1 MAQWKKIRKFQSAK
15 VIPDVDDLKDNPFT
29 STVLSTFSDR
39 YFNDALRENACNSLW
54 AFTNHLTLNYKKSK
68 YKHIKLPKSSL
79 KRVNIPYTI
88 VQGTLEEYFQNQEDK
103 PVEYKIT
110 NYWVNTF
117 LFEDFMHDILKIN
130 NITVSSNK
138 YQHQDESQVTGTV
151 TIDGELYGFSGF
163 TGNTYGATEG
173 FNVELHYY
181 KTTTIGG
188 GPTTQYHT
196 EVLTKSFA
204 TPYWNS
210 KHDYLYIQYKTSPS
224 DYWIACI
231 DIDTEDST
239 IKNYI
244 ETAKGAQYLPVITLR
259 SGYRAVDD
267 PNCRMHKLHEEQKDV
282 LRRVANV
289 DYDSLIDQI
298 NARGEGVGDDYKK
311 SLENI
316 TSAHIAFMVDV
327 TNRKSKVVAEYYYRY
342 FYWLAKTTSRGSG
355 GVERYNAGEY
365 QYMLKWDSISI
376 YTEKTRL
383 PDNRKYEITKDRV
396 LNPNPVQRG
405 PSTYTYV
412 YDNYLVIKHQ
422 IQADTVRVIRVKN
435 PIVSHMVEYAWVPH
449 NIHDEWDN
457 EEEGRFLIPIQNQI
471 LRKMGY
477 VRGTLLLQY
486 SMLVIFQVY
495 KAVKKKWYQSTWFL
509 VFRIVLI
516 IIAICTY
523 QWWSLPLLV
532 ANAVLNVVIWILI
545 ALSIAIV
552 TKYTCKILNIP
563 EWVATV
569 HTVVA
574 AIVVSFFNPAAG
586 LLIMQV
592 NAMGQSALGMIEA
605 SRAGNDEA
613 FLNSAIGFIS
623 SMAGDSA
630 TTGLSMSL
638 QIANMTVANPGFY
651 EAIENKDWLSLGITA
666 LSVGTTINSYLNASA
681 KAAQEASK
689 IADNSVAT
697 SSKASST
704 NPAKDALKQAKND
717 DLFNR
722 MWTKILIEQVPAV
735 SMEIINSKTSPQTLL
750 VNQMNIQN
758 STELEDILQRAKELD
773 DQIDEYC
780 TGANYVNKM
789 LAYNKNFTPDMVTRF
804 LDANTLIS
812 EVNIAKIHNYAENV
826 VRVQH
831 GSKLAKDYQ
840 LFSPRVGYSV

>member
-1 MAQWKKIRKFQSAK
+1 MAEWKKIRKFQSAK

-29 STVLSTFSDR
+29 STVISTFSDK

-54 AFTNHLTLNYKKSK
+54 AFTNHLTQNYSK
-68 YKHIKLPKSSL
+68 PRYKNIKLPKSSL
-79 KRVNIPYTI
+79 KRVNIPYTV
-88 VQGTLEEYFQNQEDK
+88 VQGTLEEYFQNQEER

-117 LFEDFMHDILKIN
+117 LFEDFMHDILKLN

-138 YQHQDESQVTGTV
+138 YQYQDASQVTGTV

-163 TGNTYGATEG
+163 TGNTPGATEG

-181 KTTTIGG
+181 KTTAIGG
-188 GPTTQYHT
+188 GPSTQYYT
-196 EVLTKSFA
+196 ETFTKSFA

-231 DIDTEDST
+231 DIDTDDST

-244 ETAKGAQYLPVITLR
+244 ESTKGAQYLPVITLR
-259 SGYRAVDD
+259 SGYKAVDD
-267 PNCRMHKLHEEQKDV
+267 PNCRMHKLHSEQKDV

-298 NARGEGVGDDYKK
+298 NARGEGVDDDYKK
-311 SLENI
+311 SLENMI
-316 TSAHIAFMVDV
+316 SAHIAFMVDV
-327 TNRKSKVVAEYYYRY
+327 TDRKSKVVAEYYYRY
-342 FYWLAKTTSRGSG
+342 FYWLAKTTIRGSG

-365 QYMLKWDSISI
+365 QYMLRWDSISI

-383 PDNRKYEITKDRV
+383 PDNRKYEISKDRV
-396 LNPNPVQRG
+396 YNPNHGTPYN
-405 PSTYTYV
+405 PYEYN
-412 YDNYLVIKHQ
+412 NYLVIKHQ
-422 IQADTVRVIRVKN
+422 IQTDTVRVIKVKN
-435 PIVSHMVEYAWVPH
+435 PIVSHRVEYAWVPH

-457 EEEGRFLIPIQNQI
+457 DEEGRFLIPIQNQI

-509 VFRIVLI
+509 VFRIILVV
-516 IIAICTY
+516 IAICTQ

-532 ANAVLNVVIWILI
+532 ANAVLNVVLWILI
-545 ALSIAIV
+545 ALAIAIA

-563 EWVATV
+563 EWIATV

-574 AIVVSFFNPAAG
+574 AIIVSFFNPAAG

-592 NAMGQSALGMIEA
+592 NAVGQSALGMIEA
-605 SRAGNDEA
+605 ARSGNDEA
-613 FLNSAIGFIS
+613 FLNSAIGFFS
-623 SMAGDSA
+623 SMAGDST

-638 QIANMTVANPGFY
+638 QVANMTVANPGFY
-651 EAIENKDWLSLGITA
+651 EAIDNKDWLSLGMTA
-666 LSVGTTINSYLNASA
+666 LSVGTTINSYLNATA

-697 SSKASST
+697 TSKTSST
-704 NPAKDALKQAKND
+704 NPAKEALKQAKND

-722 MWTKILIEQVPAV
+722 LWTKILIEQVPAI
-735 SMEIINSKTSPQTLL
+735 SMEIVNSRTSQQTLL
-750 VNQMNIQN
+750 ANQMNIQN
-758 STELEDILQRAKELD
+758 STELKDILQRAKELD

-804 LDANTLIS
+804 LDANSLIS
-812 EVNIAKIHNYAENV
+812 EVNTAKIHNYAENV

>member
-1 MAQWKKIRKFQSAK
+1 MAEWKKIRKFQSAK

-29 STVLSTFSDR
+29 STVISTFNDR

-54 AFTNHLTLNYKKSK
+54 AFTNHLTQNYSK
-68 YKHIKLPKSSL
+68 PRYKNIKLPKSSL
-79 KRVNIPYTI
+79 KRVNIPYTV
-88 VQGTLEEYFQNQEDK
+88 VQGTLEEYFQNQKEK

-117 LFEDFMHDILKIN
+117 LFEDFMHDILKSN
-130 NITVSSNK
+130 NITISSNK
-138 YQHQDESQVTGTV
+138 YQYQDESQVSGTV

-163 TGNTYGATEG
+163 SGSTPGATEG

-181 KTTTIGG
+181 KTNTIGG
-188 GPTTQYHT
+188 GPITQYHT

-210 KHDYLYIQYKTSPS
+210 KHDYLYIQYKTSPV

-231 DIDTEDST
+231 DIDAEDST

-244 ETAKGAQYLPVITLR
+244 ESSKGAQYLPVITLR
-259 SGYRAVDD
+259 SGYKAVDD
-267 PNCRMHKLHEEQKDV
+267 ESCRSHNLHSEQKDV

-298 NARGEGVGDDYKK
+298 NARGEGVDDDYKK

-316 TSAHIAFMVDV
+316 ISAHIAFMVDV
-327 TNRKSKVVAEYYYRY
+327 TDRKSKVVAEYYYRY
-342 FYWLAKTTSRGSG
+342 FYWLAKTTNRGSG

-376 YTEKTRL
+376 YTEKSRL

-396 LNPNPVQRG
+396 YNPNHGKP
-405 PSTYTYV
+405 YTYV
-412 YDNYLVIKHQ
+412 HDNYLVIKHQ
-422 IQADTVRVIRVKN
+422 IQADTIRVIKVKN

-457 EEEGRFLIPIQNQI
+457 DEEGRFLIPIQNQI

-509 VFRIVLI
+509 VFRVILVV
-516 IIAICTY
+516 IAVYTQ
-523 QWWSLPLLV
+523 QWWSLPSLV
-532 ANAVLNVVIWILI
+532 ANAVLNVVIWMLI
-545 ALSIAIV
+545 ALAIAIA
-552 TKYTCKILNIP
+552 TKYTCKILNVP

-574 AIVVSFFNPAAG
+574 AIIVSFFNPASS
-586 LLIMQV
+586 LLILQT
-592 NAMGQSALGMIEA
+592 NAIGQSALGMIEA
-605 SRAGNDEA
+605 ARAGNDEA
-613 FLNSAIGFIS
+613 FLSNAIGFFS
-623 SMAGDSA
+623 SMAGDSI

-638 QIANMTVANPGFY
+638 QVANMTVANPGFY
-651 EAIENKDWLSLGITA
+651 EAIDNKNWLSLGITA

-697 SSKASST
+697 TSKTSST
-704 NPAKDALKQAKND
+704 NPAKEALKQAKND

-722 MWTKILIEQVPAV
+722 LWTKLLIEQVPAV
-735 SMEIINSKTSPQTLL
+735 SMEIVNSRTSQQTILA
-750 VNQMNIQN
+750 NQMNIQN

-826 VRVQH
+826 VRIQH

-840 LFSPRVGYSV
+840 LFSPRVGVLT

>member
-1 MAQWKKIRKFQSAK
+1 MAEWKKTRKFQSAK

-29 STVLSTFSDR
+29 STVISTFNDR

-79 KRVNIPYTI
+79 KRVNIPYTV
-88 VQGTLEEYFQNQEDK
+88 VQGTLEEYFQNQEEK

-117 LFEDFMHDILKIN
+117 LFEDFMHDILKLN
-130 NITVSSNK
+130 NITISSNK
-138 YQHQDESQVTGTV
+138 YQYQDDNQVTGTV

-163 TGNTYGATEG
+163 TGNTPGATEG

-231 DIDTEDST
+231 DIDAEDST

-244 ETAKGAQYLPVITLR
+244 EIAKGAQYLPVITLR
-259 SGYRAVDD
+259 SGYKAVDD
-267 PNCRMHKLHEEQKDV
+267 PTCRMHKLHSEQKDV

-316 TSAHIAFMVDV
+316 ISAHIAFMVDV
-327 TNRKSKVVAEYYYRY
+327 TDHKSKVVAEYYYRY
-342 FYWLAKTTSRGSG
+342 FYWLAKTTNRNSG

-365 QYMLKWDSISI
+365 QYMLKWDNISI

-383 PDNRKYEITKDRV
+383 PNNRKYEISKDRV
-396 LNPNPVQRG
+396 YNPNHGEP
-405 PSTYTYV
+405 YTYV
-412 YDNYLVIKHQ
+412 HDNYLIIKHQ
-422 IQADTVRVIRVKN
+422 IQADTVRVIKVKN

-457 EEEGRFLIPIQNQI
+457 DEEGRFLIPIQNQI

-495 KAVKKKWYQSTWFL
+495 QAVKKKWYQSTWFL
-509 VFRIVLI
+509 VFRVVLI
-516 IIAICTY
+516 LIAIYTQ

-532 ANAVLNVVIWILI
+532 ANAVLNVVIWLLI
-545 ALSIAIV
+545 ALAIAIA
-552 TKYTCKILNIP
+552 TKYTCKILNVP

-569 HTVVA
+569 HNVVA
-574 AIVVSFFNPAAG
+574 SIIVSFFNPAAG
-586 LLIMQV
+586 LLIMQT
-592 NAMGQSALGMIEA
+592 NAVGQSALGMIEA
-605 SRAGNDEA
+605 ARAGNNEA
-613 FLNSAIGFIS
+613 FLNNVIGLAS
-623 SMAGDSA
+623 SMVGDST
-630 TTGLSMSL
+630 TTGLSVSL
-638 QIANMTVANPGFY
+638 QVANMTVANPGFY
-651 EAIENKDWLSLGITA
+651 EAIDNKDWLSLGITA
-666 LSVGTTINSYLNASA
+666 LSVGTTINSYFNATA

-689 IADNSVAT
+689 IVDNSVAT
-697 SSKASST
+697 TSKTSST
-704 NPAKDALKQAKND
+704 NPAKEALKQAKND

-722 MWTKILIEQVPAV
+722 LWTKLLIEQVPAI
-735 SMEIINSKTSPQTLL
+735 SMEIVNSKTSQQTLL
-750 VNQMNIQN
+750 ANQMNIQN
-758 STELEDILQRAKELD
+758 STELNDILQRAKELD

-789 LAYNKNFTPDMVTRF
+789 LTHNKNFTTDMVTRF
-804 LDANTLIS
+804 LDANSLIS
-812 EVNIAKIHNYAENV
+812 EVNIAKIHNYAENA
-826 VRVQH
+826 VRIQH
-831 GSKLAKDYQ
+831 GSKLVRDYQ
-840 LFSPRVGYSV
+840 LFSPRVGYLV

>member
-1 MAQWKKIRKFQSAK
+1 MAEWKKIRKFQSAK

-29 STVLSTFSDR
+29 STVISTFSDR
-39 YFNDALRENACNSLW
+39 YFNDALKENACNSLW
-54 AFTNHLTLNYKKSK
+54 AFTNHLTLNYKKPK

-79 KRVNIPYTI
+79 KRVNIPYTV
-88 VQGTLEEYFQNQEDK
+88 VQGTLEEYLQDQEEK

-117 LFEDFMHDILKIN
+117 LFEDFMHDILKTN
-130 NITVSSNK
+130 NITITSNK
-138 YQHQDESQVTGTV
+138 YQHQDDSQVTGTV

-163 TGNTYGATEG
+163 TGTTPGATEG

-188 GPTTQYHT
+188 GPITQYHT

-224 DYWIACI
+224 DSWIACI
-231 DIDTEDST
+231 DIDAEDST

-244 ETAKGAQYLPVITLR
+244 ETTKGAQYLPVITLR
-259 SGYRAVDD
+259 SGYKAVDD
-267 PNCRMHKLHEEQKDV
+267 ESCRSHNLHSEQKDV

-298 NARGEGVGDDYKK
+298 NARGEGSDDDYKK

-316 TSAHIAFMVDV
+316 ISAHIAFMVDV
-327 TNRKSKVVAEYYYRY
+327 TDRKSKVVAEYYYRY
-342 FYWLAKTTSRGSG
+342 FYWLSKTTNKGSG

-396 LNPNPVQRG
+396 HNPNQGKP
-405 PSTYTYV
+405 YTYI

-422 IQADTVRVIRVKN
+422 IQADTVRVIKVKN
-435 PIVSHMVEYAWVPH
+435 PIVSHMVEYSWVPH

-457 EEEGRFLIPIQNQI
+457 DEEGRFLIPIQNQI

-509 VFRIVLI
+509 VFRVVLI
-516 IIAICTY
+516 LIAIYTQ
-523 QWWSLPLLV
+523 QWWSLPMLV
-532 ANAVLNVVIWILI
+532 ANAVLNVVLWLLI
-545 ALSIAIV
+545 ALAIAIA
-552 TKYTCKILNIP
+552 TKYTCKILNVP
-563 EWVATV
+563 EWIATL

-574 AIVVSFFNPAAG
+574 TIIVSFFNPAAG
-586 LLIMQV
+586 QLIMQI
-592 NAMGQSALGMIEA
+592 NAAGQSALSMIEA
-605 SRAGNDEA
+605 GRSGNNEA
-613 FLNSAIGFIS
+613 FLSSIIGLAG
-623 SMAGDSA
+623 SMIGDTT
-630 TTGLSMSL
+630 TTGLSMTL
-638 QIANMTVANPGFY
+638 QVANMTVANPSFY
-651 EAIENKDWLSLGITA
+651 EAIDNKDWLSLGMTA
-666 LSVGTTINSYLNASA
+666 LSVGTTINNYFNATA
-681 KAAQEASK
+681 KIAQEASK
-689 IADNSVAT
+689 IADNSVAAT
-697 SSKASST
+697 SKTSST
-704 NPAKDALKQAKND
+704 NPAKEALKQAKND

-722 MWTKILIEQVPAV
+722 LWTKLLIEQVPAI
-735 SMEIINSKTSPQTLL
+735 SMEIVNSKTSPQTILA
-750 VNQMNIQN
+750 NQMDIQN
-758 STELEDILQRAKELD
+758 STELDDILQRAKELD

-804 LDANTLIS
+804 LDANSLIS

-826 VRVQH
+826 VRIQH
-831 GSKLAKDYQ
+831 GSKLVKDYQ
-840 LFSPRVGYSV
+840 LFSPRAGYLV

>member
-1 MAQWKKIRKFQSAK
+1 MAEWKKIRKFQSAK

-29 STVLSTFSDR
+29 ATVISTFSDR

-68 YKHIKLPKSSL
+68 YKNIKLPKSSL
-79 KRVNIPYTI
+79 KRVNIPYTV
-88 VQGTLEEYFQNQEDK
+88 VQGTLEEYFQNQEEK

-117 LFEDFMHDILKIN
+117 LFEDFMHDILKTN
-130 NITVSSNK
+130 NITITSNK
-138 YQHQDESQVTGTV
+138 YRHQDESQVTGTV

-163 TGNTYGATEG
+163 TGNTPGATEG

-181 KTTTIGG
+181 KTTVIGG
-188 GPTTQYHT
+188 GPITQYYT

-231 DIDTEDST
+231 DIDAEDST

-244 ETAKGAQYLPVITLR
+244 ETTKGAQYLPVITLR
-259 SGYRAVDD
+259 SGYKAVDD
-267 PNCRMHKLHEEQKDV
+267 PNCRSHNLHEEQKDV

-298 NARGEGVGDDYKK
+298 NARGRGVGDDYKK
-311 SLENI
+311 SLDNI
-316 TSAHIAFMVDV
+316 ISAHIAFMVDV
-327 TNRKSKVVAEYYYRY
+327 TDRKSKVVAEYYYRY
-342 FYWLAKTTSRGSG
+342 FYWLAKTTNRGSG

-376 YTEKTRL
+376 YTEETRL
-383 PDNRKYEITKDRV
+383 PDNRKYEISKNRV
-396 LNPNPVQRG
+396 YNPNHGEP
-405 PSTYTYV
+405 YTYV
-412 YDNYLVIKHQ
+412 HDNYLVIKHQ
-422 IQADTVRVIRVKN
+422 IQADTVRVIKVKN

-457 EEEGRFLIPIQNQI
+457 DEEGRFLIPIQNQI

-486 SMLVIFQVY
+486 SMLVIFQIY

-509 VFRIVLI
+509 VFRIIL
-516 IIAICTY
+516 IAIAIYTQ

-545 ALSIAIV
+545 SLAIAIV
-552 TKYTCKILNIP
+552 TKYTCKMLNVP

-574 AIVVSFFNPAAG
+574 AIIVSLFNPAAG
-586 LLIMQV
+586 LLIMQTHAV
-592 NAMGQSALGMIEA
+592 GQSALGMIEA
-605 SRAGNDEA
+605 SRSGNNEA
-613 FLNSAIGFIS
+613 FLNSAIGMFS

-638 QIANMTVANPGFY
+638 QVANMTVANPNFY
-651 EAIENKDWLSLGITA
+651 AAIDNKDWVSLGITA

-697 SSKASST
+697 SSKTSST
-704 NPAKDALKQAKND
+704 NPAKEALKQAKND

-722 MWTKILIEQVPAV
+722 LWTKLLIEQVPAI
-735 SMEIINSKTSPQTLL
+735 SMEIVNSKTSRQTLL
-750 VNQMNIQN
+750 ANQMNIQN

-804 LDANTLIS
+804 LDANSLIS

-826 VRVQH
+826 VRIPH
-831 GSKLAKDYQ
+831 GSKLAKNYQ
-840 LFSPRVGYSV
+840 LFSPRVGYLV

>member
-1 MAQWKKIRKFQSAK
+1 MAEWKKIRKFQSAK

-29 STVLSTFSDR
+29 STVISTFSDR
-39 YFNDALRENACNSLW
+39 YFNDALKENACNSLW
-54 AFTNHLTLNYKKSK
+54 AFTNHLTLNYKKPK

-79 KRVNIPYTI
+79 KRVNIPYTV
-88 VQGTLEEYFQNQEDK
+88 VQGTLEEYFQNQEEK
-103 PVEYKIT
+103 PVDYKIT

-117 LFEDFMHDILKIN
+117 LFEDFMHDIFKTN
-130 NITVSSNK
+130 NITITSNK

-163 TGNTYGATEG
+163 TGTTPGATEG

-181 KTTTIGG
+181 KTTVIGG
-188 GPTTQYHT
+188 GPITQYHT

-224 DYWIACI
+224 DSWIACI
-231 DIDTEDST
+231 DIDAEDST

-259 SGYRAVDD
+259 SGYKAVDD
-267 PNCRMHKLHEEQKDV
+267 ESCRSHNLHEEQKDV

-316 TSAHIAFMVDV
+316 ISAHISFMVDV
-327 TNRKSKVVAEYYYRY
+327 TDRKSKVVAEYYYRY
-342 FYWLAKTTSRGSG
+342 FYWLSKTTNKGSG

-365 QYMLKWDSISI
+365 QYMLKWDNISI

-396 LNPNPVQRG
+396 YNPNQGEP
-405 PSTYTYV
+405 YTYV

-422 IQADTVRVIRVKN
+422 IQADTVRVIKVKN
-435 PIVSHMVEYAWVPH
+435 PIVSHMVEYGWVPH
-449 NIHDEWDN
+449 NLHDEWDN
-457 EEEGRFLIPIQNQI
+457 DEDGRFLIPIQNQI

-495 KAVKKKWYQSTWFL
+495 QAVKKKWYQSTWFL
-509 VFRIVLI
+509 VFRIVLAL
-516 IIAICTY
+516 IAIFTQ
-523 QWWSLPLLV
+523 QWWSLPMLV
-532 ANAVLNVVIWILI
+532 ANAVLNVVIWVLI
-545 ALSIAIV
+545 SLAIAIV
-552 TKYTCKILNIP
+552 TKYTCKILNVP
-563 EWVATV
+563 EWIATV
-569 HTVVA
+569 HNVVA
-574 AIVVSFFNPAAG
+574 SIIVAFFNPAIG
-586 LLIMQV
+586 LQMMQM
-592 NAMGQSALGMIEA
+592 NAVGQSALAMIEA
-605 SRAGNDEA
+605 ARSGNDEA
-613 FLNSAIGFIS
+613 FLNSVIGMFS
-623 SMAGDSA
+623 SMAGDST

-638 QIANMTVANPGFY
+638 QVANMTVANPGFY
-651 EAIENKDWLSLGITA
+651 EAIDNKDWLSLGITA
-666 LSVGTTINSYLNASA
+666 LSVGTTLSNYFKAGA
-681 KAAQEASK
+681 KATQEASK

-704 NPAKDALKQAKND
+704 DPAKEALKQAKND

-750 VNQMNIQN
+750 ANQMNLQN
-758 STELEDILQRAKELD
+758 SNELENILQRAK
-773 DQIDEYC
+773 
-780 TGANYVNKM
+780 
-789 LAYNKNFTPDMVTRF
+789 
-804 LDANTLIS
+804 
-812 EVNIAKIHNYAENV
+812 
-826 VRVQH
+826 
-831 GSKLAKDYQ
+831 
-840 LFSPRVGYSV
+840 

>member
-1 MAQWKKIRKFQSAK
+1 MAEWKKIRKFQSAK

-29 STVLSTFSDR
+29 STVISTFSDR

-79 KRVNIPYTI
+79 KRVNIPYSV
-88 VQGTLEEYFQNQEDK
+88 VQGTLEEYFQNQEEK

-110 NYWVNTF
+110 NYWVSTF
-117 LFEDFMHDILKIN
+117 LFEDFMHDILKSS
-130 NITVSSNK
+130 NITISSNK
-138 YQHQDESQVTGTV
+138 YQYQDDSQVTGTV

-163 TGNTYGATEG
+163 TGNTPGATEG

-224 DYWIACI
+224 DSWIACI
-231 DIDTEDST
+231 DIDAEDST

-244 ETAKGAQYLPVITLR
+244 ESSKGAQYLPVITLR
-259 SGYRAVDD
+259 SGYKAVDD
-267 PNCRMHKLHEEQKDV
+267 ESCRSHNLHSEQKDV

-316 TSAHIAFMVDV
+316 ISAHIAFMVDV
-327 TNRKSKVVAEYYYRY
+327 TDRKSKVVAEYYYRY
-342 FYWLAKTTSRGSG
+342 FYWLAKTTNRGSG

-396 LNPNPVQRG
+396 HNPNQGEP
-405 PSTYTYV
+405 YTYV

-422 IQADTVRVIRVKN
+422 IQADTVRVIKVKN

-449 NIHDEWDN
+449 NLHDEWDN
-457 EEEGRFLIPIQNQI
+457 DEEGRFLIPIQNQI

-495 KAVKKKWYQSTWFL
+495 QAVKKKWYQSTWFL
-509 VFRIVLI
+509 VFRVILVV
-516 IIAICTY
+516 IAVCTQ

-532 ANAVLNVVIWILI
+532 ANAVLNVVIWMLI
-545 ALSIAIV
+545 ALAIAIA

-569 HTVVA
+569 HNVVA
-574 AIVVSFFNPAAG
+574 SIIVSFFNPAVG
-586 LLIMQV
+586 LQLMQM
-592 NAMGQSALGMIEA
+592 NAVGQSALAMIEA
-605 SRAGNDEA
+605 SRSGNNEA
-613 FLNSAIGFIS
+613 FLNSVIGMFS
-623 SMAGDSA
+623 SMAGDST

-638 QIANMTVANPGFY
+638 QVANMTVANPGFY
-651 EAIENKDWLSLGITA
+651 EAIDNKDWLSLGITA
-666 LSVGTTINSYLNASA
+666 LSVGTTLSNYFKAGA
-681 KAAQEASK
+681 KATQEASK

-704 NPAKDALKQAKND
+704 NPAKEALKQAKND

-722 MWTKILIEQVPAV
+722 LWTKLLIEQVPAV
-735 SMEIINSKTSPQTLL
+735 SMEIVNSRTSQQTLL
-750 VNQMNIQN
+750 ANQMNIQN

-789 LAYNKNFTPDMVTRF
+789 LAYNRNFTPDMVTRF

-840 LFSPRVGYSV
+840 LFSPRVGYLV

>member
-1 MAQWKKIRKFQSAK
+1 MAEWKKIRKFQSAK

-29 STVLSTFSDR
+29 STVISTFSDR
-39 YFNDALRENACNSLW
+39 YFNDALKENACNSLW
-54 AFTNHLTLNYKKSK
+54 AFTNHLTLNYKKPK
-68 YKHIKLPKSSL
+68 YKNIKLPKSSL
-79 KRVNIPYTI
+79 KRVNIPYTV
-88 VQGTLEEYFQNQEDK
+88 VQGTLAEYFQNQEEK
-103 PVEYKIT
+103 PVDYKIT

-117 LFEDFMHDILKIN
+117 LFEDFMHDTLKTS
-130 NITVSSNK
+130 NITITSNK
-138 YQHQDESQVTGTV
+138 YQYQDESQVTGTV

-163 TGNTYGATEG
+163 SGTTPGATEG

-181 KTTTIGG
+181 KTTVIGG
-188 GPTTQYHT
+188 GPVTQYHT
-196 EVLTKSFA
+196 EVFTKSFA

-224 DYWIACI
+224 DSWIACI
-231 DIDTEDST
+231 DIDAEDST

-244 ETAKGAQYLPVITLR
+244 ETTKGAQYLPVITLR
-259 SGYRAVDD
+259 SGYKAIDD
-267 PNCRMHKLHEEQKDV
+267 ESCRSHNLHEEQKDV

-298 NARGEGVGDDYKK
+298 NARGRGVDDDYKK
-311 SLENI
+311 SLDNI
-316 TSAHIAFMVDV
+316 ISAHIAFMVDV
-327 TNRKSKVVAEYYYRY
+327 TDRKSKVVAEYYYRY
-342 FYWLAKTTSRGSG
+342 FYWLSKTTNKGSG

-365 QYMLKWDSISI
+365 QYMLKWDNISI

-383 PDNRKYEITKDRV
+383 PDNRKYEITKYRV
-396 LNPNPVQRG
+396 YNPNQGEP
-405 PSTYTYV
+405 YTYV

-422 IQADTVRVIRVKN
+422 IQADIVRVIKVKN
-435 PIVSHMVEYAWVPH
+435 PIVSHMVEYGWVPH
-449 NIHDEWDN
+449 NLHDEWDN
-457 EEEGRFLIPIQNQI
+457 DEEGRFLIPIQNQI

-509 VFRIVLI
+509 VFRVILI
-516 IIAICTY
+516 LIAIFTQ
-523 QWWSLPLLV
+523 QWWSLPMLV

-545 ALSIAIV
+545 SLAIAIV
-552 TKYTCKILNIP
+552 TKYTCKILNVP

-569 HTVVA
+569 HNVVA
-574 AIVVSFFNPAAG
+574 SIIVSFFNPAIG
-586 LLIMQV
+586 LQMMQM
-592 NAMGQSALGMIEA
+592 NAVGQSALAMIEA
-605 SRAGNDEA
+605 SRSGNDEA
-613 FLNSAIGFIS
+613 FLNSVIGMFS

-638 QIANMTVANPGFY
+638 QVANMTVANPGFY
-651 EAIENKDWLSLGITA
+651 EAIDNKNWLSLGITA
-666 LSVGTTINSYLNASA
+666 LSVGTTLSNYFKTGA
-681 KAAQEASK
+681 KATQEASK

-697 SSKASST
+697 SSKSSSID
-704 NPAKDALKQAKND
+704 PAKEALKQAKND

-735 SMEIINSKTSPQTLL
+735 SMEIINGKTSQQTLL
-750 VNQMNIQN
+750 ANQMNIQN
-758 STELEDILQRAKELD
+758 SSELENILQRAKELD
-773 DQIDEYC
+773 NQIDEYC

-789 LAYNKNFTPDMVTRF
+789 LAYNRNFTPDMVTRF

-826 VRVQH
+826 VRIPH

>member
-1 MAQWKKIRKFQSAK
+1 MAEWKKIRKFQSAK

-29 STVLSTFSDR
+29 STVISTFSDR
-39 YFNDALRENACNSLW
+39 YFNDALKENACNSLW
-54 AFTNHLTLNYKKSK
+54 AFTNHLTLNYKKPK
-68 YKHIKLPKSSL
+68 YKNIKLPKSSL
-79 KRVNIPYTI
+79 KRVNIPYTV
-88 VQGTLEEYFQNQEDK
+88 VQGTLEEYFQNQEEK
-103 PVEYKIT
+103 PVDYKIT

-117 LFEDFMHDILKIN
+117 LFEDFMHDILKTS
-130 NITVSSNK
+130 NITITSNK

-163 TGNTYGATEG
+163 SGTTPGATEG

-181 KTTTIGG
+181 KTTVIGG
-188 GPTTQYHT
+188 GPITQYHT
-196 EVLTKSFA
+196 EVFTKSFA

-224 DYWIACI
+224 DSWIACI
-231 DIDTEDST
+231 DIDAEDST

-244 ETAKGAQYLPVITLR
+244 ETTKGAQYLPVITLR
-259 SGYRAVDD
+259 SGYKAIDD
-267 PNCRMHKLHEEQKDV
+267 ENCRSHNLHEEQKDA
-282 LRRVANV
+282 LKRVANV

-298 NARGEGVGDDYKK
+298 NARGRGVDDDYKK
-311 SLENI
+311 SLDNI
-316 TSAHIAFMVDV
+316 ISAHIAFMVDV

-342 FYWLAKTTSRGSG
+342 FYWLSKTTNKGSG

-365 QYMLKWDSISI
+365 QYMLKWDNISI

-396 LNPNPVQRG
+396 YNPNQGEP
-405 PSTYTYV
+405 YTYV

-422 IQADTVRVIRVKN
+422 IQADTVRVIKVKN
-435 PIVSHMVEYAWVPH
+435 PIVSHMVEYGWVPH
-449 NIHDEWDN
+449 NLHDEWDN
-457 EEEGRFLIPIQNQI
+457 DEEGRFLIPIQNQI

-509 VFRIVLI
+509 VFRVILVLI
-516 IIAICTY
+516 AIYTQ
-523 QWWSLPLLV
+523 QWWSLPMLV
-532 ANAVLNVVIWILI
+532 ANAVFNVVIWILI
-545 ALSIAIV
+545 SLAIAIV
-552 TKYTCKILNIP
+552 TKYTCKILNVP

-569 HTVVA
+569 HNVVA
-574 AIVVSFFNPAAG
+574 SIIVSFFNPAIG
-586 LLIMQV
+586 LQMMQM
-592 NAMGQSALGMIEA
+592 NAVGQSALAMIEA
-605 SRAGNDEA
+605 FRSGNDEA
-613 FLNSAIGFIS
+613 FLNSAIGMFS

-638 QIANMTVANPGFY
+638 QVANMTVANPGFY
-651 EAIENKDWLSLGITA
+651 EAIDNKDWLSLGITA
-666 LSVGTTINSYLNASA
+666 LSVGTTLSNYFKAGA
-681 KAAQEASK
+681 KATQEASK

-697 SSKASST
+697 SSKSSST
-704 NPAKDALKQAKND
+704 DPAKEALKQAKND

-735 SMEIINSKTSPQTLL
+735 SMEIINGKTSRQTLL
-750 VNQMNIQN
+750 ANQMNIQN
-758 STELEDILQRAKELD
+758 SSELENILQRSKELD

-826 VRVQH
+826 VRIPH

-840 LFSPRVGYSV
+840 LFSPRAGYSV

>member
-1 MAQWKKIRKFQSAK
+1 MAEWKKIRKFQSAK

-29 STVLSTFSDR
+29 STVISTFSDR
-39 YFNDALRENACNSLW
+39 YFNDALKENACNSLW
-54 AFTNHLTLNYKKSK
+54 AFTNHLTLNYKKPK

-79 KRVNIPYTI
+79 KRVNIPYTV
-88 VQGTLEEYFQNQEDK
+88 VQGTLEEYFQNQEEK
-103 PVEYKIT
+103 PVDYKIT

-117 LFEDFMHDILKIN
+117 LFEDFMHDILKSS
-130 NITVSSNK
+130 NITISSNK

-163 TGNTYGATEG
+163 TGNTPGATEG

-181 KTTTIGG
+181 KTTVIGG
-188 GPTTQYHT
+188 GPITQYHT

-210 KHDYLYIQYKTSPS
+210 KQDYLYIRYKTSPS
-224 DYWIACI
+224 DSWIACI
-231 DIDTEDST
+231 DIDAEDST

-244 ETAKGAQYLPVITLR
+244 ETTKGAQYLPVITLR
-259 SGYRAVDD
+259 SGYKAVDD
-267 PNCRMHKLHEEQKDV
+267 ESCRSHNLHEEQKDV

-316 TSAHIAFMVDV
+316 ISAHIAFMVDV
-327 TNRKSKVVAEYYYRY
+327 TDRKSKVVAEYYYRY
-342 FYWLAKTTSRGSG
+342 FYWLSKTTNKGSG

-365 QYMLKWDSISI
+365 QYMLKWDNISI

-383 PDNRKYEITKDRV
+383 PDNRKYEITKDGV
-396 LNPNPVQRG
+396 YNPNHGEP
-405 PSTYTYV
+405 YTYV
-412 YDNYLVIKHQ
+412 HDNYLVIKHQ
-422 IQADTVRVIRVKN
+422 IQADTVRVIKVKN

-457 EEEGRFLIPIQNQI
+457 DEEGRFLIPIQNQI

-495 KAVKKKWYQSTWFL
+495 QAVKKKWYQSTWFL
-509 VFRIVLI
+509 VFRIVLVL
-516 IIAICTY
+516 IAIFTQ
-523 QWWSLPLLV
+523 QWWSLPMLV

-545 ALSIAIV
+545 SLAIAIV
-552 TKYTCKILNIP
+552 TKYTCKILNVP
-563 EWVATV
+563 EWIATV

-574 AIVVSFFNPAAG
+574 SIIVSFFNPALG
-586 LLIMQV
+586 LQMMQM
-592 NAMGQSALGMIEA
+592 NAVGQSALAMIEA
-605 SRAGNDEA
+605 SRSSNNEA
-613 FLNSAIGFIS
+613 FLNSVIGMFS
-623 SMAGDSA
+623 SMAGDST

-638 QIANMTVANPGFY
+638 QVANMTVANPGFY
-651 EAIENKDWLSLGITA
+651 EAIDNKDWLSLGITA

-681 KAAQEASK
+681 KAAQKASK

-704 NPAKDALKQAKND
+704 NPATDALKQAKND

-722 MWTKILIEQVPAV
+722 LWTKILIEQVPAV
-735 SMEIINSKTSPQTLL
+735 SMEIVNSKTSSQTLL
-750 VNQMNIQN
+750 ANQMNIQN
-758 STELEDILQRAKELD
+758 SIELEDILQRAKELD

-826 VRVQH
+826 VRIPH

>member
-1 MAQWKKIRKFQSAK
+1 MAEWKKIRKFQSAK

-29 STVLSTFSDR
+29 STVISTFNDR

-54 AFTNHLTLNYKKSK
+54 AFTSHLTQNYKKPR

-79 KRVNIPYTI
+79 KRVNIPYSV
-88 VQGTLEEYFQNQEDK
+88 VQGTLEEYFLDNDIK

-110 NYWVNTF
+110 NYWVNNF
-117 LFEDFMHDILKIN
+117 LFEDFMHDILKLN

-138 YQHQDESQVTGTV
+138 YQYQDDSQVTGTV

-163 TGNTYGATEG
+163 TGNTPGATEG

-210 KHDYLYIQYKTSPS
+210 THDYLYVQYKTSPS
-224 DYWIACI
+224 DYYIACI
-231 DIDTEDST
+231 DIDTDEST
-239 IKNYI
+239 IRNYI
-244 ETAKGAQYLPVITLR
+244 ESSKGAQYLPVITLR
-259 SGYRAVDD
+259 SGYKAVDD
-267 PNCRMHKLHEEQKDV
+267 ESCRMHKLHSEQKDV

-298 NARGEGVGDDYKK
+298 NARGEGTDDDYKN
-311 SLENI
+311 SLESI
-316 TSAHIAFMVDV
+316 ISAHIAFMVDV
-327 TNRKSKVVAEYYYRY
+327 TDRKSKVVAEYYYRY
-342 FYWLAKTTSRGSG
+342 FYWLAKTSNKKSG

-383 PDNRKYEITKDRV
+383 PNNRKYEISKDRV
-396 LNPNPVQRG
+396 YNPNHGDP
-405 PSTYTYV
+405 YTYV

-422 IQADTVRVIRVKN
+422 IQADTVRVIKVKN

-457 EEEGRFLIPIQNQI
+457 DEEGRFLIPIQNQI

-495 KAVKKKWYQSTWFL
+495 KAIKKKWYQSTWFL
-509 VFRIVLI
+509 VFRVILV
-516 IIAICTY
+516 IIAICTQ

-532 ANAVLNVVIWILI
+532 ANAVLNVVLWILI
-545 ALSIAIV
+545 ALAIAIA

-574 AIVVSFFNPAAG
+574 AIIVSFFNPAAG
-586 LLIMQV
+586 ILIMQI
-592 NAMGQSALGMIEA
+592 NAVGQSALGMIEA
-605 SRAGNDEA
+605 ARAGNDEA
-613 FLNSAIGFIS
+613 FLSSAIGFFS
-623 SMAGDSA
+623 SMAGDSTT
-630 TTGLSMSL
+630 TTGLSTTL
-638 QIANMTVANPGFY
+638 QVANMTVANPGFY
-651 EAIENKDWLSLGITA
+651 EAIDSKNWLSIGVTA
-666 LSVGTTINSYLNASA
+666 LSVGTTINNYFNTTA

-697 SSKASST
+697 ASKASST
-704 NPAKDALKQAKND
+704 NPAKEALKQAKND

-722 MWTKILIEQVPAV
+722 LWTKLLIEQVPAI
-735 SMEIINSKTSPQTLL
+735 SMEIVNSKTSPQTLL
-750 VNQMNIQN
+750 ANQMNIQN
-758 STELEDILQRAKELD
+758 STELENILQRAKELD

-804 LDANTLIS
+804 LDANSLIS
-812 EVNIAKIHNYAENV
+812 EVNVAKIHNYAENA

-831 GSKLAKDYQ
+831 GSKLVRNYQ
-840 LFSPRVGYSV
+840 LFSPRVGYLT

>member
-1 MAQWKKIRKFQSAK
+1 MAEWKKIRKFQSAK

-29 STVLSTFSDR
+29 STVISTFSDK

-54 AFTNHLTLNYKKSK
+54 AFTNHLTQNYSK
-68 YKHIKLPKSSL
+68 PRYKNIKLPKSSL
-79 KRVNIPYTI
+79 KRVNIPYTV
-88 VQGTLEEYFQNQEDK
+88 VQGTLEEYFQNQEEK

-117 LFEDFMHDILKIN
+117 LFEDFMHDILKLN

-138 YQHQDESQVTGTV
+138 YQYQDVSQVTGTV

-163 TGNTYGATEG
+163 TGNTPGATEG

-181 KTTTIGG
+181 RTTAIGG
-188 GPTTQYHT
+188 GPSTQYYT
-196 EVLTKSFA
+196 ETFTKSFA
-204 TPYWNS
+204 TSYWNS

-231 DIDTEDST
+231 DIDTDDST

-244 ETAKGAQYLPVITLR
+244 ESTKGAQYLPVITLR
-259 SGYRAVDD
+259 SGYKAVDD
-267 PNCRMHKLHEEQKDV
+267 PNCRMHKLHSEQKDV

-298 NARGEGVGDDYKK
+298 NARGEGVNDDYKK
-311 SLENI
+311 SLENMI
-316 TSAHIAFMVDV
+316 SAHIAFMVDV
-327 TNRKSKVVAEYYYRY
+327 TDRKSKVVAEYYYRY
-342 FYWLAKTTSRGSG
+342 FYWLARTTNRGSG

-365 QYMLKWDSISI
+365 QYMLRWDSISI

-383 PDNRKYEITKDRV
+383 PDNRKYEISKDRV
-396 LNPNPVQRG
+396 YNPNHGKPYN
-405 PSTYTYV
+405 PYV
-412 YDNYLVIKHQ
+412 YNNYLVIKHQ
-422 IQADTVRVIRVKN
+422 IQADTVRVIKVKN
-435 PIVSHMVEYAWVPH
+435 PIVSHRVEYAWVPH

-457 EEEGRFLIPIQNQI
+457 DEEGRFLIPIQNQI

-509 VFRIVLI
+509 VFRIILVV
-516 IIAICTY
+516 IAICTQ

-532 ANAVLNVVIWILI
+532 ANAVLNVVLWILI
-545 ALSIAIV
+545 ALAIAIA

-563 EWVATV
+563 EWIATV

-574 AIVVSFFNPAAG
+574 AIIVSFFNPAAG

-592 NAMGQSALGMIEA
+592 NAVGQSALGMIEA
-605 SRAGNDEA
+605 ARSGNDEA
-613 FLNSAIGFIS
+613 FLNSAIGFFS
-623 SMAGDSA
+623 SMAGDST

-638 QIANMTVANPGFY
+638 QVANMTVANPGFY
-651 EAIENKDWLSLGITA
+651 EAIDNKDWLSLGMTA
-666 LSVGTTINSYLNASA
+666 LSVGTTINSYLNATA

-697 SSKASST
+697 TSKTSST
-704 NPAKDALKQAKND
+704 NPAKEALKQAKND

-722 MWTKILIEQVPAV
+722 LWTKILIEQVPAI
-735 SMEIINSKTSPQTLL
+735 SMEIVNSRTSQQTLL
-750 VNQMNIQN
+750 ANQMNIQN
-758 STELEDILQRAKELD
+758 STELKDILQRAKELD

-804 LDANTLIS
+804 LDANSLIS
-812 EVNIAKIHNYAENV
+812 EVNTAKIHNYAENV

>member
-1 MAQWKKIRKFQSAK
+1 MAEWKKIRKFQSAK

-29 STVLSTFSDR
+29 STVISTFSDR

-54 AFTNHLTLNYKKSK
+54 AFTNHLTLNYKKPK

-79 KRVNIPYTI
+79 KRVNIPYAV
-88 VQGTLEEYFQNQEDK
+88 VQGTLEEYFQNQEEK

-117 LFEDFMHDILKIN
+117 LFEDFMHDILKSS
-130 NITVSSNK
+130 NITITSNK

-163 TGNTYGATEG
+163 TGTTPGATEG

-181 KTTTIGG
+181 KTTAIGG

-196 EVLTKSFA
+196 ETFTKSFA

-224 DYWIACI
+224 DSWIACI
-231 DIDTEDST
+231 DIDAEDST

-244 ETAKGAQYLPVITLR
+244 ESSKGAQYLPVITLR
-259 SGYRAVDD
+259 SGYKAVDD
-267 PNCRMHKLHEEQKDV
+267 ESCRSHNLHSEQKDV

-316 TSAHIAFMVDV
+316 ISAHIAFMVDV
-327 TNRKSKVVAEYYYRY
+327 TDRKSKVVAEYYYRY
-342 FYWLAKTTSRGSG
+342 FYWLSKTTNKGSG

-365 QYMLKWDSISI
+365 QYMLKWDNISI

-396 LNPNPVQRG
+396 HNPNQGAP
-405 PSTYTYV
+405 YTYV

-422 IQADTVRVIRVKN
+422 IQADTVRVIKVKN

-449 NIHDEWDN
+449 NLHDEWDN
-457 EEEGRFLIPIQNQI
+457 DEEGRFLIPIQNQI

-495 KAVKKKWYQSTWFL
+495 QAVKKKWYQSTWFL
-509 VFRIVLI
+509 VFRIVLVL
-516 IIAICTY
+516 IAIFTQ
-523 QWWSLPLLV
+523 QWWSLPMLV
-532 ANAVLNVVIWILI
+532 ANAVLNVVIWVLI
-545 ALSIAIV
+545 SLAIAIV
-552 TKYTCKILNIP
+552 TKYTCKILNVP

-592 NAMGQSALGMIEA
+592 NAVGQSALGMIEA
-605 SRAGNDEA
+605 SRSGNDEA
-613 FLNSAIGFIS
+613 FLNSAIGFFS
-623 SMAGDSA
+623 GMAGDST

-638 QIANMTVANPGFY
+638 QVANMTVANPGFY
-651 EAIENKDWLSLGITA
+651 EAIDNKDWLSLGITA
-666 LSVGTTINSYLNASA
+666 LSVGTTINSYLNAGA
-681 KAAQEASK
+681 KATQEASK

-704 NPAKDALKQAKND
+704 NPATEALKQAKND

-722 MWTKILIEQVPAV
+722 LWTKILIEQVPAV

-750 VNQMNIQN
+750 ANQMSIQN
-758 STELEDILQRAKELD
+758 SSELEDILQRAKELD

-789 LAYNKNFTPDMVTRF
+789 LAYNKNFTPDMVARF